1 MTLSTPAARRLP
13 VTAPPGQTHRPGNSA
28 VVHAQLV
35 GNPARFDELL
45 AAHLPV
51 LADGLTSLGV
61 QRWWARRHRDI
72 IRLDADQCVSVFLQ
86 LEDPTAYGT
95 VAARLAEFAAGLH
108 ARGMPAELTFAAYH
122 QHPAR
127 YGHEPALD
135 AAEQVF
141 AADTT
146 AAITQLRVADQ
157 AGISSQALAAAS
169 MAQLAAG
176 FATDPASGYRTLLT
190 CLRQHTEPADRT
202 LSDQARDL
210 TDPTDEFRSLRALP
224 GGDAVAAAWQTRH
237 EALRAYHDS
246 LLPQRDPAGV
256 LRTLLHEHHVRA
268 VGVDP
273 EFERKT
279 GHLARAAAMRCL
291 ARTGAR

>member
-1 MTLSTPAARRLP
+1 
-13 VTAPPGQTHRPGNSA
+13 
-28 VVHAQLV
+28 VHAQLV

-45 AAHLPV
+45 ATHLPPLV
-51 LADGLTSLGV
+51 DSLTDLGV
-61 QRWWARRHRDI
+61 LRWWVRRHRDM
-72 IRLDADQCVSVFLQ
+72 IRLDADQHLSVFVQ
-86 LEDPTAYGT
+86 LEDPAGYGT

-108 ARGMPAELTFAAYH
+108 TRGLPADLIFAAYH

-127 YGHEPALD
+127 YGHGPALQ

-157 AGISSQALAAAS
+157 ADIPSQALAAAS
-169 MAQLAAG
+169 MARLAAG

-190 CLRQHTEPADRT
+190 CLRQHTEPADRA
-202 LSDQARDL
+202 LCDLARDL
-210 TDPTDEFRSLRALP
+210 ADPAGEFRRLRALP
-224 GGDAVAAAWQTRH
+224 GGDAVAAAWQARH
-237 EALRAYHDS
+237 AALREYHDS
-246 LLPQRDPAGV
+246 LVPHRDPAGV
-256 LRTLLHEHHVRA
+256 LRSLLHEHHVRA